1 VDCGEHILPHVPL
14 SGLYSNALAFLAH
27 TQAKAVHR
35 HFPSLM
41 SNHRRKFPP
50 GSVNQKKEATSVPSV
65 SPPFL
70 FSSKETRESVEVM
83 ACGSRECHV
92 SDPIS
97 STPPQASP
105 SASPSPQRNPKE
117 HDQCFMCKRLGHWSK
132 DCPNKTPRKSLA
144 LSPGSS
150 SSTSV
155 QVPDLPVV
163 RCPCGG
169 GTCRVSTSNTVK
181 NPGRKFYACPVD
193 QRTSVST
200 VLLSSLHLMPHL
212 SLISSALLFCC

>member
-1 VDCGEHILPHVPL
+1 MFFFVTKHIFIVFYLKRSRSRINKLPVW
-14 SGLYSNALAFLAH
+14 
-27 TQAKAVHR
+27 TKI
-35 HFPSLM
+35 
-41 SNHRRKFPP
+41 
-50 GSVNQKKEATSVPSV
+50 KEANSVPWV
-65 SPPFL
+65 SPPPNTLFL
-70 FSSKETRESVEVM
+70 FSSKKTRELVEVM
-83 ACGSRECHV
+83 ACGSHESHV
-92 SDPIS
+92 SDPFS

-117 HDQCFMCKRLGHWSK
+117 HDQCFVCKRLGHWSK
-132 DCPNKTPRKSLA
+132 DCPNKTPPKSLV

-150 SSTSV
+150 SSPSV

-163 RCPCGG
+163 RCPCGR

-181 NPGRKFYACPVD
+181 NPGRKFYVCPVD
-193 QRTSVST
+193 HRTSVST